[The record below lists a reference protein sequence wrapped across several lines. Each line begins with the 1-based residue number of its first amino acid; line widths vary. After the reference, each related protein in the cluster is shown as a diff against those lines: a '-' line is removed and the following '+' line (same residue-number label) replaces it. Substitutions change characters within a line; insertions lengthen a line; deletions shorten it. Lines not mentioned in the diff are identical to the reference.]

1 MANSEG
7 RCKAGR
13 GESAGKR
20 RKKSSRAGTHE
31 QAPTEELRVPEI
43 FPKKLEEI
51 SGTPKFPLKDAALVS
66 NMGGLVWKLLSQV
79 RSLTPK
85 Q

>member
-1 MANSEG
+1 MREG
-7 RCKAGR
+7 VKREGWRVPEKG
-13 GESAGKR
+13 GKE
-20 RKKSSRAGTHE
+20 SSRAGTHE

-66 NMGGLVWKLLSQV
+66 NIGSLVWKLLSQV

>member
-1 MANSEG
+1 MREG
-7 RCKAGR
+7 VKREGGR
-13 GESAGKR
+13 VPEKGG
-20 RKKSSRAGTHE
+20 KKSSRAGTHE

-43 FPKKLEEI
+43 FPKELEEI